1 MSDAAAP
8 KLKNISSWKLNKAE
22 EEQLKT
28 RVANGE
34 EELTVKRALQKLK
47 AEAALSRKTAANAVA
62 QKSARQSQ
70 GSAKAKAKAPVP
82 SQGDSASDAELNDAT
97 NKHYYALVQ
106 QDLATIFEHF
116 GPQLATEFCLPIGC
130 GQESGV
136 QDVYDRQKGITSLKQ
151 HSVYRCSVSAFWI
164 NALSSATPGVPMS
177 RKRVEDLSA
186 FHFPGAQPKFMTDRM
201 IEIACSEA
209 DLTDEPR
216 NLQMISPE
224 ELLHSLLHACASAI
238 KCLAPKLSFSIP
250 NPCFEYVVS
259 RNFIL
264 AIYFVVND
272 LQLQALISIG

>member
-1 MSDAAAP
+1 M
-8 KLKNISSWKLNKAE
+8 
-22 EEQLKT
+22 
-28 RVANGE
+28 ANGE

-70 GSAKAKAKAPVP
+70 GSARAKAKAPVP
-82 SQGDSASDAELNDAT
+82 SQGDSVSDAELNDAT